1 MQYLEPR
8 DGEAGSSAQQ
18 EQDSIVRGSGA
29 AKNSLL
35 SELEQ
40 VVNTEKAFLQVF
52 DFALRLDSLPLKGLS

>member
-8 DGEAGSSAQQ
+8 DEEAGSSAQQ
-18 EQDSIVRGSGA
+18 EQDSIARGPEA

-40 VVNTEKAFLQVF
+40 VGNMEEAFLQVS
-52 DFALRLDSLPLKGLS
+52 DFAFTLI